1 MTDGRSAVTYDA
13 ILLLGFGGPE
23 SLAEVRPFLERVTA
37 GRRIPP
43 ERLDEVG
50 QHYVLL
56 GGVSPLNAQN
66 RALRDALAAAFAELG
81 IEVPVILANRNSP
94 PFVADVLDSL
104 AADGHQRV
112 LAVATSA
119 YTSYSSCRQYR
130 EDVGVALAAGHGVAL
145 DVVKVPPFA
154 EQGWFAD
161 AVADLVA
168 PVLSEPGRR
177 PFVLATTHSIPSSMA
192 RTSGPESEW
201 PAVDSPEPGRY
212 VRQHLA
218 VAESALTT
226 AAARAGVPVPPWRLV
241 YQSRSGSPATPWLEP
256 DINEALTELAAQ
268 GVADVVVVPIGF
280 LSDHVEV
287 IWDLDTQAAQT
298 AHRLGQRFTR
308 VATVG
313 TNPRFIHSFTQ
324 YVAPFLTSS
333 SARGPGPGEMCFGA
347 CCPPPSRPGAAVS
360 LPPTMEGIRP

>member
-1 MTDGRSAVTYDA
+1 MTYDA

-37 GRRIPP
+37 GRGIPP

-50 QHYVLL
+50 RHYVLL

-66 RALRDALAAAFAELG
+66 RALRDELAASLEGLG
-81 IEVPVILANRNSP
+81 LEVPVILANRNSP

-104 AADGHQRV
+104 VAGGHHRV

-119 YTSYSSCRQYR
+119 YSSYSSCRQYR
-130 EDVGVALAAGHGVAL
+130 EDVGVALADGHGVAL

-154 EQGWFAD
+154 ELGWFAD
-161 AVADLVA
+161 AVADLMA
-168 PVLSEPGRR
+168 PVLAEPGRR
-177 PFVLATTHSIPSSMA
+177 PHVLATTHSIPRSMA
-192 RTSGPESEW
+192 RTSGPEAGW
-201 PAVDSPEPGRY
+201 PAPASPEPGRY
-212 VRQHLA
+212 VRQHLD

-256 DINEALTELAAQ
+256 DIDDALAELAAE
-268 GVADVVVVPIGF
+268 GVDDVVVVPIGF

-287 IWDLDTQAAQT
+287 IWDLDTQAAET
-298 AHRLGQRFTR
+298 AQRLGQRFTR
-308 VATVG
+308 VPTVG
-313 TNPRFIHSFTQ
+313 TNPRFIHSLSKH
-324 YVAPFLTSS
+324 VAASLASS